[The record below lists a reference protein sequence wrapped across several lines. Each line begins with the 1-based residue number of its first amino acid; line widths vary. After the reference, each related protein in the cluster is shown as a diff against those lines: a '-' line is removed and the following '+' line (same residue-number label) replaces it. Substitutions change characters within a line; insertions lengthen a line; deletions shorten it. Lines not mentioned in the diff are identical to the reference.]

1 MKYEEIKSEN
11 SITLKVEGRIDALAS
26 PELQNEILLCL
37 QKMPV
42 LHVDFTNVEYI
53 SSAGLRVLF
62 LGHKTATSKG
72 GKMTVHNINSIVSDI
87 LKTTGFDKFINIV

>member
-1 MKYEEIKSEN
+1 MKYEEIKNEN
-11 SITLKVEGRIDALAS
+11 SITLKVEGRIDALTS

-53 SSAGLRVLF
+53 SSAGLRVLL
-62 LGHKTATSKG
+62 LGHKTAASKG